1 MTREE
6 FQTIM
11 SKAERPV
18 ILLEGTRELPEPDAE
33 KLEAVARRLAED
45 YPPARFRTG
54 NAEGADAAF
63 ARGVAAVD
71 PARLEYVLPYG
82 GHRRKSLASRS
93 YQITL
98 TELPKVAEER
108 AARDTAD
115 ASPAYG
121 SMLAKR
127 DKVPSVG
134 ARVRYLL
141 RDTFKVT
148 GSPENGLPPATVG
161 LFYVNARDPM
171 KGGTGH
177 TIRVCRCQAIPV
189 AFQEEWMGWFA
200 MGSG

>member
-6 FQTIM
+6 FQVIL

-18 ILLEGTRELPEPDAE
+18 MLLEGTRELPEEDAA
-33 KLEAVARRLAED
+33 KLEAVGRWLAETF
-45 YPPARFRTG
+45 PQARFRTG
-54 NAEGADAAF
+54 NAEGSDAAF

-82 GHRRKSLASRS
+82 GHRKKALATHS

-98 TELPKVAEER
+98 TDLPKVAEAR
-108 AARDTAD
+108 AARDTAE

-121 SMLAKR
+121 SLLAKR
-127 DKVPSVG
+127 ETVPSVG
-134 ARVRYLL
+134 AKARYLL
-141 RDTFKVT
+141 RDTLKVT

-161 LFYVNARDPM
+161 LFYVNAADPM

-177 TIRVCRCQAIPV
+177 TIRVCCRRGVPV
-189 AFQEEWMGWFA
+189 AFQEEWMGWFPGRA
-200 MGSG
+200 